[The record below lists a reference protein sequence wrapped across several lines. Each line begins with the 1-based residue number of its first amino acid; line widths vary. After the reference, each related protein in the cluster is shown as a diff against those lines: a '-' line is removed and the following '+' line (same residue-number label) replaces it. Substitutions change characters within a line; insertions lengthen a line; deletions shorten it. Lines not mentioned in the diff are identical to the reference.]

1 MESQKKPVHHRKLSP
16 AMIRKVHLL
25 LEQGVPKLQIA
36 KRLGISRM
44 TIYRLL
50 EMYPAL
56 RDADHSKN

>member
-1 MESQKKPVHHRKLSP
+1 MPSPKKPVRHRKLSP
-16 AMIRKVHLL
+16 QLIRKVHVL

-50 EMYPAL
+50 ETYPAL
-56 RDADHSKN
+56 READR